1 METNVNTNIGANLET
16 THTVDL
22 SDKLYKVMLGVI
34 AIAVIFLVAQIM
46 YQFKS
51 LPQNLPHEIVISGE
65 GRAFAKPDIA
75 QVSFGVTTE
84 SLKSQDAVNKNN
96 EIMNNVIKAIKD
108 MGVQD
113 KDIQTTFYNLS
124 PIYDYPSILYPAGTD
139 GSGVVSSPVYVN
151 KGREFKGYSLN
162 QQVSIKIRDFDK
174 ISDILDK
181 ATSNGATNVSDLQ
194 FRIDDPEKIQ
204 SEAREMAIA
213 KAKEK
218 LEDILKQSGLKVGK
232 LVNISEGYS
241 NYPQPMF
248 AQGGALMKDVESVVP
263 QIQAGQQEVSSTVT
277 LTYQVK

>member
-51 LPQNLPHEIVISGE
+51 LPQNLPHEIVIFGE

-218 LEDILKQSGLKVGK
+218 LQDILKQSGLKVGK
-232 LVNISEGYS
+232 LVNISEGYN